1 MPTEVLVQFVI
12 LVLSL
17 AMLLFAVRRLSAR
30 PSTTLRT
37 KTRSAAAAAQS
48 NRHFLRASSLLV
60 RARSSPTHHSHR
72 AQAPTLARAALA
84 EAEAAISQSPKDA
97 APHVLKALAL
107 DSLGRRSSALRSLDL
122 ALSAPRA
129 RSLSGRERAE
139 ALARRAELKL
149 GMGVGAAAAAGRGR
163 RRRRRAESAAEDAR
177 EAVRAAPGEA
187 PAWRVLGECC
197 ERKGLREEARRAFEE
212 ALRIEPGCDP
222 ARHGLDRLGSS

>member
-1 MPTEVLVQFVI
+1 MPTEVLVQFAI

-17 AMLLFAVRRLSAR
+17 AMLLFAVRLLSAR
-30 PSTTLRT
+30 PSTKLRT
-37 KTRSAAAAAQS
+37 KTRSPAAAQS
-48 NRHFLRASSLLV
+48 NRHFLRASNLLV
-60 RARSSPTHHSHR
+60 RARSSPTHHSRR

-97 APHVLKALAL
+97 APHVVKAMAL
-107 DSLGRRSSALRSLDL
+107 DSLGRRSSAMRSLDL

-139 ALARRAELKL
+139 ALAKRAELKL
-149 GMGVGAAAAAGRGR
+149 GMGG
-163 RRRRRAESAAEDAR
+163 RRRRAESAVEDAR
-177 EAVRAAPGEA
+177 EAVRVGPGESA
-187 PAWRVLGECC
+187 AWRVLGECC